1 MSHLYKKH
9 KWRPQAG
16 KVGSLQDHAKQAK
29 QISIYL
35 YEEEKIWSQ
44 NGNAIESNLFL
55 YWGLKITHKTQRE
68 EFHFTCHHISTG

>member
-35 YEEEKIWSQ
+35 YEEEKFGPKMEMPSR
-44 NGNAIESNLFL
+44 AIFFFIGDS
-55 YWGLKITHKTQRE
+55 R
-68 EFHFTCHHISTG
+68 